1 MAEFTHNKVNKQYF
15 LLTILFVFLGVKI
28 PQNKQNAQNAHLVD
42 NMSSREQK
50 GDRNI
55 MSKKLTGEQY
65 RRLVN
70 SIGKDK
76 ADEMATVLGVATQRV
91 GKMNYAPQPIVEA
104 WDMFLAVVGTY
115 LDDWN
120 DDLPE
125 GVEKIRKVDL
135 NIKK

>member
-1 MAEFTHNKVNKQYF
+1 MKITKKQ
-15 LLTILFVFLGVKI
+15 
-28 PQNKQNAQNAHLVD
+28 QNAQNAHLVD
-42 NMSSREQK
+42 SMSVEGEK
-50 GDRNI
+50 ETKKI

-65 RRLVN
+65 RLLVETK
-70 SIGKDK
+70 GKDV
-76 ADEMATVLGVATQRV
+76 ADSMASILGVATQRV

>member
-1 MAEFTHNKVNKQYF
+1 MWIIFFV
-15 LLTILFVFLGVKI
+15 LLGMEITK
-28 PQNKQNAQNAHLVD
+28 KTQNAQNAHLVD

-91 GKMNYAPQPIVEA
+91 GKMNYAPKPVLEA
-104 WDMFLAVVGTY
+104 WDYFLATVENT
-115 LDDWN
+115 LDEWN
-120 DDLPE
+120 DNLPE
-125 GVEKIRKVDL
+125 GVEPIRKVDL

>member
-1 MAEFTHNKVNKQYF
+1 M
-15 LLTILFVFLGVKI
+15 KI

-65 RRLVN
+65 RRLVD

-91 GKMNYAPQPIVEA
+91 GKMNYAPKPVLEA
-104 WDMFLAVVGTY
+104 WDYFLATVENT
-115 LDDWN
+115 LDEWN
-120 DDLPE
+120 NNLPE
-125 GVEKIRKVDL
+125 GVEPIRKVDL

>member
-1 MAEFTHNKVNKQYF
+1 M
-15 LLTILFVFLGVKI
+15 LIILFVLSGVKI
-28 PQNKQNAQNAHLVD
+28 TKKKQNAQNAHLVD

-65 RRLVN
+65 RRLVD

-91 GKMNYAPQPIVEA
+91 GKMNYAPKPVLEA
-104 WDMFLAVVGTY
+104 WDYFLATVENT
-115 LDDWN
+115 LDEWN
-120 DDLPE
+120 NNLPE
-125 GVEKIRKVDL
+125 GVEPIRKVDL

>member
-1 MAEFTHNKVNKQYF
+1 MW
-15 LLTILFVFLGVKI
+15 TILFVFLGVKI
-28 PQNKQNAQNAHLVD
+28 PQNKQNAQNAHLSTKSGVE
-42 NMSSREQK
+42 SKK

-70 SIGKDK
+70 SIGKAK

-91 GKMNYAPQPIVEA
+91 GKMNHAPQPILEA
-104 WDMFLAVVGTY
+104 YDVLQAIIEEN
-115 LDDWN
+115 LEDWN
-120 DDLPE
+120 DNLPE
-125 GVEKIRKVDL
+125 GVDKIRKVDL

>member
-1 MAEFTHNKVNKQYF
+1 M
-15 LLTILFVFLGVKI
+15 TILFVLSGVKI
-28 PQNKQNAQNAHLVD
+28 SKKQQNAQNAHLSTKSGVE
-42 NMSSREQK
+42 SKK

-70 SIGKDK
+70 SIGKDE
-76 ADEMATVLGVATQRV
+76 ADLMASVLGVATQRV
-91 GKMNYAPQPIVEA
+91 GKLQYAPQEVYTSWRNFLEVVE
-104 WDMFLAVVGTY
+104 VY
-115 LDDWN
+115 LEDWN
-120 DDLPE
+120 DNLPD

>member
-1 MAEFTHNKVNKQYF
+1 
-15 LLTILFVFLGVKI
+15 
-28 PQNKQNAQNAHLVD
+28 
-42 NMSSREQK
+42 
-50 GDRNI
+50 

-65 RRLVN
+65 RRLVD

-91 GKMNYAPQPIVEA
+91 GKMNYAPQEVYTAWTNFLDVVEV
-104 WDMFLAVVGTY
+104 WLEE
-115 LDDWN
+115 WN
-120 DDLPE
+120 DNLPD